1 MLAKTDAEGVRAH
14 NRRVVIDQLRRSNVS
29 TRRAVSAATGL
40 SVSSASAITAAL
52 IRDGVLVEAQD
63 DERGLKRGRP
73 ERRLGFEP
81 GAATVAAVKIAVGE
95 IAVRISDYA
104 GQPLAYVHRTL
115 TIADLD
121 ADRMVAAIADLVRE
135 AEGRV
140 ERLGQPATE
149 RLTLAVQGKTDA
161 EAGRIVWSPAMKHR
175 DLVVGP
181 KLSQALGATVSVCND
196 CSLMP
201 ESVRWRGGTGA
212 RDFAFLFIG
221 FGVGM
226 GLRIGG
232 RTFQDGTNSAVEFGH
247 INHVPGGAA
256 CRCGNSGC
264 VEAYAGDYAIWRR
277 ALGRPVGEIIDRR
290 ISDAE
295 IHRLANEARRAQG
308 NARTA
313 FEEAGIAIGYG
324 LGRLFT
330 IIDPLPIIFTG
341 AGAHAI
347 DLMEPAI
354 RRGIAESSIAEQ
366 GADVAFSVEEDVDA
380 LVFEAATNHALAG
393 IDERFARS
401 PGRHAEAAE

>member
-1 MLAKTDAEGVRAH
+1 MLAKTDAESVRAH
-14 NRRVVIDQLRRSNVS
+14 NRRAVIDHLRRSSVS
-29 TRRAVSAATGL
+29 TRRDVSAATGL

-52 IRDGVLVEAQD
+52 IRDGVLIESSD
-63 DERGLKRGRP
+63 DDRSLKRGRP

-95 IAVRISDYA
+95 MAIRVSDYA
-104 GQPLAYVHRTL
+104 GEPLAHLHRVMN
-115 TIADLD
+115 IADLD
-121 ADRMVAAIADLVRE
+121 ADGMVTAIADLVRE
-135 AEGRV
+135 AEGLI
-140 ERLGQPATE
+140 ERPQYAATE
-149 RLTLAVQGKTDA
+149 QLTLAVQGKTDV

-181 KLSQALGATVSVCND
+181 KLAQALDATVSVCND

-201 ESVRWRGGTGA
+201 EGVRWRGGTSA

-232 RTFQDGTNSAVEFGH
+232 RTFQEGTNSAVEFGH

-277 ALGRPVGEIIDRR
+277 ALGRPPSDIIDRR
-290 ISDAE
+290 ITDAE
-295 IHRLANEARRAQG
+295 IQRLAEDARQAPGDARA
-308 NARTA
+308 A
-313 FEEAGIAIGYG
+313 FEEAGKAIGYG

-393 IDERFARS
+393 IDERLARN
-401 PGRHAEAAE
+401 PGRHSEAAE